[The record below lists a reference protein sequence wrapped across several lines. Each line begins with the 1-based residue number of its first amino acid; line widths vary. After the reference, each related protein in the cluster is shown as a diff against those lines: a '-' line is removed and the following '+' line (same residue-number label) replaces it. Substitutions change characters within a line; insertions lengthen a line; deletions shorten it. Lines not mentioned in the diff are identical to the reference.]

1 MCMRKTSLSS
11 TTFACLAAFGLSIVS
26 VNATAHNP
34 NTSTFILSKAADGK
48 YLVRLDGA
56 LTGVE
61 AQINETYSPDAYKTA
76 EEFQQL
82 ANEHF
87 IKSLTLSINDQPIKV
102 VNPNVQLGH
111 GTQFSAE
118 AQGIGDTVESIDLIN
133 TFFKDLHGNR
143 MTVVLLSDQFP
154 KTQYTLSDSNQHQL
168 SLKLVDG
175 QWQQNNSDA
184 LPMTDDAQPHTHDE
198 SGQEGHSHDE
208 GSHDED
214 GHDADSHEVDNH
226 AHESADD
233 LALDSVLD
241 DDKIKLASTPTLA
254 TADKTLFG
262 SVYVLG
268 IGAVI
273 ALLIGA
279 RWFFKKKQ

>member
-1 MCMRKTSLSS
+1 MLKTSLSS
-11 TTFACLAAFGLSIVS
+11 TTVACLAAVVLSIVS

-61 AQINETYSPDAYKTA
+61 AQINETYSTDAYKTA

-87 IKSLTLSINDQPIKV
+87 VKSLTLSINNQPIKV
-102 VNPNVQLGH
+102 VNPSVQLGH

-118 AQGIGDTVESIDLIN
+118 AQGIGDTVESIDLTN

-154 KTQYTLSDSNQHQL
+154 KTQYTLSDSNEHHL
-168 SLKLVDG
+168 SLQLVDD

-184 LPMTDDAQPHTHDE
+184 LPMTADGDQPHTHDG
-198 SGQEGHSHDE
+198 SGQEVVHH
-208 GSHDED
+208 HDED
-214 GHDADSHEVDNH
+214 GHDVDNH
-226 AHESADD
+226 SHESADD

-254 TADKTLFG
+254 AADKSLFG
-262 SVYVLG
+262 SIYVLG

>member
-1 MCMRKTSLSS
+1 MCMLKTSLSS
-11 TTFACLAAFGLSIVS
+11 TTVACLAAFGLSIVS

-61 AQINETYSPDAYKTA
+61 AQINETYSTNAYKTA

-87 IKSLTLSINDQPIKV
+87 VKSLTLSINNQPIKV

-118 AQGIGDTVESIDLIN
+118 AQGISDTVESIDLTN

-154 KTQYTLSDSNQHQL
+154 KTQYTLSDSNEHHL
-168 SLKLVDG
+168 SLQLVDG
-175 QWQQNNSDA
+175 QWQQNNSDV
-184 LPMTDDAQPHTHDE
+184 LPMTADDTQPHTHDG
-198 SGQEGHSHDE
+198 SGQEVVYH
-208 GSHDED
+208 HDED
-214 GHDADSHEVDNH
+214 GHDVDNH
-226 AHESADD
+226 SHESADD
-233 LALDSVLD
+233 LALDSVLNT
-241 DDKIKLASTPTLA
+241 DKIKLASTPTLA
-254 TADKTLFG
+254 AADKSLFG
-262 SVYVLG
+262 SIYVLG

>member
-1 MCMRKTSLSS
+1 MLKTSLSS
-11 TTFACLAAFGLSIVS
+11 TTVACLAAFGLSIVS

-61 AQINETYSPDAYKTA
+61 AQINETYSTNAYKTA

-87 IKSLTLSINDQPIKV
+87 VKSLTLSINNQPIKV

-118 AQGIGDTVESIDLIN
+118 AQGISDTVESIDLTN

-154 KTQYTLSDSNQHQL
+154 KTQYTLSDSNEHHL
-168 SLKLVDG
+168 SLQLVDG
-175 QWQQNNSDA
+175 QWQQNNSDV
-184 LPMTDDAQPHTHDE
+184 LPMTADDTQPHTHDG
-198 SGQEGHSHDE
+198 SGQEVVYH
-208 GSHDED
+208 HDED
-214 GHDADSHEVDNH
+214 GHDVDNH
-226 AHESADD
+226 SHESADD
-233 LALDSVLD
+233 LALDSVLNT
-241 DDKIKLASTPTLA
+241 DKIKLASTPTLA
-254 TADKTLFG
+254 AADKSLFG
-262 SVYVLG
+262 SIYVLG

>member
-1 MCMRKTSLSS
+1 MCMLKTSLSS
-11 TTFACLAAFGLSIVS
+11 TTVACLAAFGLSIVS

-61 AQINETYSPDAYKTA
+61 AQINETYSTNAYKTA

-87 IKSLTLSINDQPIKV
+87 VKSLTLSINNQPIKV

-118 AQGIGDTVESIDLIN
+118 AQGISDTVESIDLTN

-154 KTQYTLSDSNQHQL
+154 KTQYTLSDSNEHHL
-168 SLKLVDG
+168 SLQLVDG
-175 QWQQNNSDA
+175 QWQQNNSDV
-184 LPMTDDAQPHTHDE
+184 LPMTADDTQPHTHDG
-198 SGQEGHSHDE
+198 SGQEVVYH
-208 GSHDED
+208 HDED
-214 GHDADSHEVDNH
+214 GHDVDNH
-226 AHESADD
+226 SHESADD
-233 LALDSVLD
+233 LALDSVFNA
-241 DDKIKLASTPTLA
+241 DKIKLASTPTLA
-254 TADKTLFG
+254 AADKSLFG
-262 SVYVLG
+262 SIYVLG

-279 RWFFKKKQ
+279 GWFFKKKQ

>member
-1 MCMRKTSLSS
+1 MLKTSLSS
-11 TTFACLAAFGLSIVS
+11 TTVACLAAVGLSIVS

-198 SGQEGHSHDE
+198 SGQEGHPHDE
-208 GSHDED
+208 GSHD
-214 GHDADSHEVDNH
+214 ADNH

>member
-1 MCMRKTSLSS
+1 MLKTSLSS
-11 TTFACLAAFGLSIVS
+11 TTVACLAAVVLSIVS

-56 LTGVE
+56 LTGIE
-61 AQINETYSPDAYKTA
+61 AQINETYSTDAYKTA
-76 EEFQQL
+76 EEFQRL

-87 IKSLTLSINDQPIKV
+87 VKSLTLSINDQPIKV
-102 VNPNVQLGH
+102 LNPNVQLGH

-118 AQGIGDTVESIDLIN
+118 AQGIGDTVESIDLTN

-154 KTQYTLSDSNQHQL
+154 KTQYTLSDSNEHHL
-168 SLKLVDG
+168 SLQLVDG

-184 LPMTDDAQPHTHDE
+184 LPMTADGAQPHTHDG
-198 SGQEGHSHDE
+198 SGQEVVHH
-208 GSHDED
+208 HDED
-214 GHDADSHEVDNH
+214 GHDVDNH
-226 AHESADD
+226 SHESADD

-254 TADKTLFG
+254 AADKSLFG
-262 SVYVLG
+262 SIYVLG

>member
-1 MCMRKTSLSS
+1 MCMLKTSLSS
-11 TTFACLAAFGLSIVS
+11 TTVACLAAFGLSIVS

-61 AQINETYSPDAYKTA
+61 AQINETYSTNAYKTA

-87 IKSLTLSINDQPIKV
+87 VKSLTLSINNQPIKV

-118 AQGIGDTVESIDLIN
+118 AQGISDTVESIDLTN

-154 KTQYTLSDSNQHQL
+154 KTQYTLSDSNEHHL
-168 SLKLVDG
+168 SLQLVDG

-184 LPMTDDAQPHTHDE
+184 LPMTADGAQPHTHDG
-198 SGQEGHSHDE
+198 SGQEVVHH
-208 GSHDED
+208 HDED
-214 GHDADSHEVDNH
+214 GHDVDNH
-226 AHESADD
+226 SHESADD
-233 LALDSVLD
+233 LALDSVLG

-254 TADKTLFG
+254 AADKSLFG
-262 SVYVLG
+262 SIYVLG

>member
-1 MCMRKTSLSS
+1 MRKTSLSS
-11 TTFACLAAFGLSIVS
+11 TTFACLAAVGLSIVS

-34 NTSTFILSKAADGK
+34 NTSTFILSKAADDK

-118 AQGIGDTVESIDLIN
+118 AQGIGDTVESIDLTN
-133 TFFKDLHGNR
+133 TFFKNLHGNR

-184 LPMTDDAQPHTHDE
+184 LPMAGDAQPHTHDE
-198 SGQEGHSHDE
+198 SGQEGHH
-208 GSHDED
+208 HDED
-214 GHDADSHEVDNH
+214 GRDADDHIESSHDVYSH
-226 AHESADD
+226 SHESADD

>member
-1 MCMRKTSLSS
+1 MLKINLSS
-11 TTFACLAAFGLSIVS
+11 TTLACLAAFGLSIVS

-34 NTSTFILSKAADGK
+34 NNSTFILSQGADGD
-48 YLVRLDGA
+48 YSVRLDGA

-76 EEFQQL
+76 EEFQRL

-87 IKSLTLSINDQPIKV
+87 IKSLTLSINDQPIQV
-102 VNPNVQLGH
+102 VNPSVQLGH
-111 GTQFSAE
+111 ATQFSAE
-118 AQGIGDTVESIDLIN
+118 AQGIGDTIESIDLTN

-154 KTQYTLSDSNQHQL
+154 KTQYTLNDSNQHRL
-168 SLKLVDG
+168 SLQLVDG
-175 QWQQNNSDA
+175 QWQQNSSDA
-184 LPMTDDAQPHTHDE
+184 LPMTADDSHTHTHDE
-198 SGQEGHSHDE
+198 SSQEGHHHDA
-208 GSHDED
+208 GSHDVD
-214 GHDADSHEVDNH
+214 SHADSTHH
-226 AHESADD
+226 AHESADT
-233 LALDSVLD
+233 ALDSVLD
-241 DDKIKLASTPTLA
+241 DDVKLASTPTLA

-262 SVYVLG
+262 SAYVLG

-279 RWFFKKKQ
+279 RWFFKKKP

>member
-1 MCMRKTSLSS
+1 MRKTSLSS

-34 NTSTFILSKAADGK
+34 NTSTFILSKAADGN
-48 YLVRLDGA
+48 YSVRLDGA

-102 VNPNVQLGH
+102 INPNVQLGH

-118 AQGIGDTVESIDLIN
+118 AQGIGDTVESIDLTN

-184 LPMTDDAQPHTHDE
+184 LPMAGDAQPHTHDE
-198 SGQEGHSHDE
+198 SGQEVVHH
-208 GSHDED
+208 HDED
-214 GHDADSHEVDNH
+214 GHDADSHDVDNH

-254 TADKTLFG
+254 TADKSLFG

>member
-1 MCMRKTSLSS
+1 MLKTSLSS
-11 TTFACLAAFGLSIVS
+11 TALVCLAAFGLSIVS

-34 NTSTFILSKAADGK
+34 NNSTFILSQAADGK

-87 IKSLTLSINDQPIKV
+87 IKSLTLSINDQPIIV
-102 VNPNVQLGH
+102 VNPSVQLGH
-111 GTQFSAE
+111 ATQFSAE
-118 AQGIGDTVESIDLIN
+118 AQGIDHTIESIDLTN

-154 KTQYTLSDSNQHQL
+154 KTQYTLNDSNQHRL
-168 SLKLVDG
+168 SLQLVDG
-175 QWQQNNSDA
+175 QWQQNSSDA
-184 LPMTDDAQPHTHDE
+184 LPMAADDAHTHDE
-198 SGQEGHSHDE
+198 SSQEQEGHHHNE
-208 GSHDED
+208 
-214 GHDADSHEVDNH
+214 DSHNTDDDH
-226 AHESADD
+226 SHESANTLSDS
-233 LALDSVLD
+233 ALDDNDVLD
-241 DDKIKLASTPTLA
+241 DGAKLASTPTLA
-254 TADKTLFG
+254 AADKSLFG
-262 SVYVLG
+262 SIYILG
-268 IGAVI
+268 FGAVI

-279 RWFFKKKQ
+279 RWFFKKKP

>member
-1 MCMRKTSLSS
+1 MLKTSLSS
-11 TTFACLAAFGLSIVS
+11 TTVACLAAFGLSIVS

-61 AQINETYSPDAYKTA
+61 AQINETYSTDAYKTA

-87 IKSLTLSINDQPIKV
+87 VKSLTLSINDQPIKV

-118 AQGIGDTVESIDLIN
+118 AQGIGDTVESIDLTN

-154 KTQYTLSDSNQHQL
+154 KTQYTLSDSNEHHL
-168 SLKLVDG
+168 SLQLVDG

-184 LPMTDDAQPHTHDE
+184 LPMTADGAQPHTHDG
-198 SGQEGHSHDE
+198 SGQEVVHH
-208 GSHDED
+208 HDED
-214 GHDADSHEVDNH
+214 GHDVDNH
-226 AHESADD
+226 SHESADD
-233 LALDSVLD
+233 LALDSVLN

-254 TADKTLFG
+254 AADKSLFG
-262 SVYVLG
+262 SIYVLG

>member
-1 MCMRKTSLSS
+1 MLKTSLSS
-11 TTFACLAAFGLSIVS
+11 TTVACLATFGLSIVS

-61 AQINETYSPDAYKTA
+61 AQINETYSTNAYKTA

-87 IKSLTLSINDQPIKV
+87 VKSLTLSINNQPIKV

-118 AQGIGDTVESIDLIN
+118 AQGISDTVESIDLTN

-154 KTQYTLSDSNQHQL
+154 KTQYTLSDSNEHHL
-168 SLKLVDG
+168 SLQLVDG
-175 QWQQNNSDA
+175 QWQQNNSDV
-184 LPMTDDAQPHTHDE
+184 LPMTADDTQPHTHDG
-198 SGQEGHSHDE
+198 SGQEVVYH
-208 GSHDED
+208 HDED
-214 GHDADSHEVDNH
+214 GHDVDNH
-226 AHESADD
+226 SHESADD
-233 LALDSVLD
+233 LALDSVLNT
-241 DDKIKLASTPTLA
+241 DKIKLASTPTLA
-254 TADKTLFG
+254 AADKSLFG
-262 SVYVLG
+262 SIYVLG

>member
-1 MCMRKTSLSS
+1 MCMLKTSLSS
-11 TTFACLAAFGLSIVS
+11 TTVACLAAFGLSIVS
-26 VNATAHNP
+26 VNASAHNP
-34 NTSTFILSKAADGK
+34 NTSTFILSQATDGE
-48 YLVRLDGA
+48 YLVRLDSA

-61 AQINETYSPDAYKTA
+61 AQINETYSPNAYKTA

-87 IKSLTLSINDQPIKV
+87 IKSLTLTVNGQPIKI
-102 VNPNVQLGH
+102 VNPNVKLGH
-111 GTQFSAE
+111 ATQFSAE
-118 AQGIGDTVESIDLIN
+118 AQGIGETVDSVDLTN

-143 MTVVLLSDQFP
+143 MTVVLLSDQFQ

-175 QWQQNNSDA
+175 QWQQNNSYA

-198 SGQEGHSHDE
+198 SGQEGGHHDA
-208 GSHDED
+208 D
-214 GHDADSHEVDNH
+214 GHDADNH
-226 AHESADD
+226 SHESADD

-254 TADKTLFG
+254 AADKTLFG

-268 IGAVI
+268 IGAMI

>member
-1 MCMRKTSLSS
+1 MLKINLSS
-11 TTFACLAAFGLSIVS
+11 TTVACLAAFGLSIVS

-87 IKSLTLSINDQPIKV
+87 IKSLTLSINDQPLKV
-102 VNPNVQLGH
+102 VNPSVQLGH
-111 GTQFSAE
+111 ATQFSAE
-118 AQGIGDTVESIDLIN
+118 AQGTGDTVESIDLTN

-154 KTQYTLSDSNQHQL
+154 KKQYTLSDSNQHQL
-168 SLKLVDG
+168 SLQLVDG
-175 QWQQNNSDA
+175 QWQQNNSDT
-184 LPMTDDAQPHTHDE
+184 LPMTNDAQSHTHDG
-198 SGQEGHSHDE
+198 SSQEGHPRDE

-214 GHDADSHEVDNH
+214 GHHEDSHDADSHDAYNH
-226 AHESADD
+226 SHESADTE
-233 LALDSVLD
+233 LDGGV
-241 DDKIKLASTPTLA
+241 KLASTPSLA

-262 SVYVLG
+262 SIYVLG

>member
-1 MCMRKTSLSS
+1 MCMLKTSLSS
-11 TTFACLAAFGLSIVS
+11 TTVACLAAFGLSIVS

-34 NTSTFILSKAADGK
+34 NTSIFILSKAADGK

-61 AQINETYSPDAYKTA
+61 AQINETYSIDAYKTA

-87 IKSLTLSINDQPIKV
+87 VKSLALSINDQPIKV

-118 AQGIGDTVESIDLIN
+118 AQGIGDTVESIDLTN

-154 KTQYTLSDSNQHQL
+154 KTQYTLSDSNEHHL
-168 SLKLVDG
+168 SLQLVDG

-184 LPMTDDAQPHTHDE
+184 LPMTADGAQPHTHDE
-198 SGQEGHSHDE
+198 SGQEGNPHDE

-214 GHDADSHEVDNH
+214 GHDVDNH
-226 AHESADD
+226 SHESADD

-254 TADKTLFG
+254 AADKSLFG
-262 SVYVLG
+262 SIYVLG

>member
-1 MCMRKTSLSS
+1 MLKIKLSS
-11 TTFACLAAFGLSIVS
+11 TTLACLAAFGLSIVS

-34 NTSTFILSKAADGK
+34 NNSTFILSKSADGD
-48 YLVRLDGA
+48 YSVRLDGA

-76 EEFQQL
+76 EEFQRL

-87 IKSLTLSINDQPIKV
+87 IKSLTLSINDQPIQV
-102 VNPNVQLGH
+102 VNPSVQLGH
-111 GTQFSAE
+111 ATQFSAE
-118 AQGIGDTVESIDLIN
+118 AQGIGDMIESIDLTN

-143 MTVVLLSDQFP
+143 MTVVLLSEQFP
-154 KTQYTLSDSNQHQL
+154 KTQYTLSDSNQHRL
-168 SLKLVDG
+168 SLQLVDG
-175 QWQQNNSDA
+175 QWQQNSSEA
-184 LPMTDDAQPHTHDE
+184 LPMTDDGSHAHTHDE
-198 SGQEGHSHDE
+198 SVQEKHH
-208 GSHDED
+208 HDED
-214 GHDADSHEVDNH
+214 SHDTDAHDANNHSHESTDT
-226 AHESADD
+226 
-233 LALDSVLD
+233 ALDSVLD
-241 DDKIKLASTPTLA
+241 DNVKLASTPTLA

-262 SVYVLG
+262 STYVLG

>member
-1 MCMRKTSLSS
+1 MLKTSLSS
-11 TTFACLAAFGLSIVS
+11 TTVACLAAFGLSIVS

-61 AQINETYSPDAYKTA
+61 AQINETYSTDAYKTA

-87 IKSLTLSINDQPIKV
+87 VKSLTLSINDQPVKV
-102 VNPNVQLGH
+102 VNPSVHLGH

-118 AQGIGDTVESIDLIN
+118 AQGIGDTVESIGLTN

-154 KTQYTLSDSNQHQL
+154 KTQYTLSDSNEHHL

-184 LPMTDDAQPHTHDE
+184 LPMTADAAQPHTHDG
-198 SGQEGHSHDE
+198 SGQEVVHH
-208 GSHDED
+208 HDED
-214 GHDADSHEVDNH
+214 GHDVDNH
-226 AHESADD
+226 SHESADD
-233 LALDSVLD
+233 LALDSVLG

-254 TADKTLFG
+254 AADKSLFG
-262 SVYVLG
+262 SIYVLG

>member
-1 MCMRKTSLSS
+1 MLKTSLSS
-11 TTFACLAAFGLSIVS
+11 TTVACLAAFGLSIVS

-34 NTSTFILSKAADGK
+34 NTSAFILSKAADGK

-61 AQINETYSPDAYKTA
+61 AQINETYSTNAYKTA

-87 IKSLTLSINDQPIKV
+87 VKSLTLSINNQLIKV

-118 AQGIGDTVESIDLIN
+118 AQGISDTVESIDLTN

-154 KTQYTLSDSNQHQL
+154 KTQYTLSDSNEHHL
-168 SLKLVDG
+168 SLQLVDG
-175 QWQQNNSDA
+175 QWQQNNSDV
-184 LPMTDDAQPHTHDE
+184 LPMTADDTQPHTHDG
-198 SGQEGHSHDE
+198 SGQEVVYHHDE
-208 GSHDED
+208 G
-214 GHDADSHEVDNH
+214 GHDVDNH
-226 AHESADD
+226 SHESADD
-233 LALDSVLD
+233 LALDSVLNT
-241 DDKIKLASTPTLA
+241 DKIKLASTPTLA
-254 TADKTLFG
+254 AADKSLFG
-262 SVYVLG
+262 SIYVLG

>member
-1 MCMRKTSLSS
+1 MLKTSLSS
-11 TTFACLAAFGLSIVS
+11 TTVACLAAFGLSIVS

-61 AQINETYSPDAYKTA
+61 AQINETYSTNAYKTA

-87 IKSLTLSINDQPIKV
+87 VKSLTLSINNQPIKV

-118 AQGIGDTVESIDLIN
+118 AQGISDTVESIDLTN

-154 KTQYTLSDSNQHQL
+154 KTQYMLSDSNEHHL
-168 SLKLVDG
+168 SLQLVDG
-175 QWQQNNSDA
+175 QWQQNNSDV
-184 LPMTDDAQPHTHDE
+184 LPMTADDTQPHTHDG
-198 SGQEGHSHDE
+198 SGQEVVYH
-208 GSHDED
+208 HDED
-214 GHDADSHEVDNH
+214 GHDVDNH
-226 AHESADD
+226 SHESADD
-233 LALDSVLD
+233 LALDSVLNT
-241 DDKIKLASTPTLA
+241 DKIKLASTPTLA
-254 TADKTLFG
+254 AADKSLFG
-262 SVYVLG
+262 SIYVLG

>member
-1 MCMRKTSLSS
+1 VCMLKTSLSS
-11 TTFACLAAFGLSIVS
+11 TTVACLAAFGLSIVS

-61 AQINETYSPDAYKTA
+61 AQINETYSTNAYKTA

-87 IKSLTLSINDQPIKV
+87 VKSLTLSINNQPIKV

-118 AQGIGDTVESIDLIN
+118 AQGISDTVESIDLTN

-154 KTQYTLSDSNQHQL
+154 KTQYTLSDSNEHHL
-168 SLKLVDG
+168 SLQLVDG
-175 QWQQNNSDA
+175 QWQQNNSDV
-184 LPMTDDAQPHTHDE
+184 LPMTADDTQPHTHDG
-198 SGQEGHSHDE
+198 SGQEVVYH
-208 GSHDED
+208 HDED
-214 GHDADSHEVDNH
+214 GHDVDNH
-226 AHESADD
+226 SHESADD
-233 LALDSVLD
+233 LALDSVLNT
-241 DDKIKLASTPTLA
+241 DKIKLASTPTLA
-254 TADKTLFG
+254 AADKSLFG
-262 SVYVLG
+262 SIYVLG

>member
-1 MCMRKTSLSS
+1 MCMLKTSLSS
-11 TTFACLAAFGLSIVS
+11 TTVACLAAFGLSIVS

-61 AQINETYSPDAYKTA
+61 AQINETYSTNAYKTA

-87 IKSLTLSINDQPIKV
+87 VKSLTLSINNQPIKV

-118 AQGIGDTVESIDLIN
+118 AQGIGDTVESIDLTN

-154 KTQYTLSDSNQHQL
+154 KTQYTLSDSNEHHL
-168 SLKLVDG
+168 SLQLVDG
-175 QWQQNNSDA
+175 QWQQNNSDV
-184 LPMTDDAQPHTHDE
+184 LPMTADDTQPHTHDG
-198 SGQEGHSHDE
+198 SGQEVVYH
-208 GSHDED
+208 HDED
-214 GHDADSHEVDNH
+214 GHDVDNH
-226 AHESADD
+226 SHESADD
-233 LALDSVLD
+233 LALDSVLNT
-241 DDKIKLASTPTLA
+241 DKIKLASTPTLA
-254 TADKTLFG
+254 AADKSLFG
-262 SVYVLG
+262 SIYVLG

>member
-1 MCMRKTSLSS
+1 MCMLKTSLSS
-11 TTFACLAAFGLSIVS
+11 TTVACLAAFGLSIVS

-61 AQINETYSPDAYKTA
+61 AQINETYSTDAYKTA

-87 IKSLTLSINDQPIKV
+87 VKSLTLSINDQPIKV
-102 VNPNVQLGH
+102 VNPSVQLGH

-118 AQGIGDTVESIDLIN
+118 AQGIGDTVESIDLTN

-154 KTQYTLSDSNQHQL
+154 KTQYTLSDSNEHHL
-168 SLKLVDG
+168 SLQLVDG

-184 LPMTDDAQPHTHDE
+184 LPMTADGAQPHTHDG
-198 SGQEGHSHDE
+198 SGQEVVHH
-208 GSHDED
+208 HDED
-214 GHDADSHEVDNH
+214 GHDVDNH
-226 AHESADD
+226 SHESADD
-233 LALDSVLD
+233 LALDSVLG

-254 TADKTLFG
+254 AADKSLFG
-262 SVYVLG
+262 SIYVLG

>member
-1 MCMRKTSLSS
+1 MLKTSLSS
-11 TTFACLAAFGLSIVS
+11 TTVACLAAFGLSIVS

-61 AQINETYSPDAYKTA
+61 AQINETYSTDAYKTA

-87 IKSLTLSINDQPIKV
+87 VKSLTLSINDQPIKV
-102 VNPNVQLGH
+102 VNPSVQLGH

-118 AQGIGDTVESIDLIN
+118 AQGIGDTVESIDLTN

-154 KTQYTLSDSNQHQL
+154 KTQYTLSDSNEHHL
-168 SLKLVDG
+168 SLQLVDG
-175 QWQQNNSDA
+175 QWQQNNSDV
-184 LPMTDDAQPHTHDE
+184 LPMTADDTQPHTHDG
-198 SGQEGHSHDE
+198 SGQEVVYH
-208 GSHDED
+208 HDED
-214 GHDADSHEVDNH
+214 GHDVDNH
-226 AHESADD
+226 SHESADD
-233 LALDSVLD
+233 LALDSVLNT
-241 DDKIKLASTPTLA
+241 DKIKLASTPTLA
-254 TADKTLFG
+254 AADKSLFG
-262 SVYVLG
+262 SIYVLG

>member
-1 MCMRKTSLSS
+1 MLKTSLSS
-11 TTFACLAAFGLSIVS
+11 TTVACLAAFGLSIVS

-34 NTSTFILSKAADGK
+34 NNSTFILSQAADSN
-48 YLVRLDGA
+48 YSMRLDGA

-102 VNPNVQLGH
+102 VNPSVQLGH
-111 GTQFSAE
+111 ATQFSAK
-118 AQGIGDTVESIDLIN
+118 AQGTGDTVESIDLTN

-168 SLKLVDG
+168 SLQLVDG
-175 QWQQNNSDA
+175 KWQQNSSDA
-184 LPMTDDAQPHTHDE
+184 LPMTADDAQPHTHDE
-198 SGQEGHSHDE
+198 SSQEGHPHDE

-214 GHDADSHEVDNH
+214 GHHSHELSNT
-226 AHESADD
+226 AE
-233 LALDSVLD
+233 LDSV
-241 DDKIKLASTPTLA
+241 KLASTPTLA

-268 IGAVI
+268 VGAVI

>member
-1 MCMRKTSLSS
+1 MLKTSLSS
-11 TTFACLAAFGLSIVS
+11 TTVACLAAFGLSIVS

-118 AQGIGDTVESIDLIN
+118 AQGIGDTVESIDLTN

-175 QWQQNNSDA
+175 KWQQNNSDA

-198 SGQEGHSHDE
+198 SGQEGHH
-208 GSHDED
+208 HDED
-214 GHDADSHEVDNH
+214 GHDADSHDVDNH
-226 AHESADD
+226 SHESADD
-233 LALDSVLD
+233 LALHSVLD

-254 TADKTLFG
+254 AADKSLFG
-262 SVYVLG
+262 SIYVLG

>member
-1 MCMRKTSLSS
+1 MLKINLSS
-11 TTFACLAAFGLSIVS
+11 TTLAYLAAFGLSIVS

-34 NTSTFILSKAADGK
+34 NNSTFILSKSADGD
-48 YLVRLDGA
+48 YSVRLDGA

-61 AQINETYSPDAYKTA
+61 AQISETYSPDAYKTA
-76 EEFQQL
+76 EEFQRL

-87 IKSLTLSINDQPIKV
+87 IKSLTLSINDQPIQV
-102 VNPNVQLGH
+102 VNPSIQLGH
-111 GTQFSAE
+111 ATQLSAE
-118 AQGIGDTVESIDLIN
+118 AQGIGDTIESIDLTN

-154 KTQYTLSDSNQHQL
+154 KTQYTLSDSNEHHL
-168 SLKLVDG
+168 SLQLVDG

-184 LPMTDDAQPHTHDE
+184 LPMTADGAQPHTHDG
-198 SGQEGHSHDE
+198 SGQEVVHHHDK
-208 GSHDED
+208 D
-214 GHDADSHEVDNH
+214 GHDVDNH
-226 AHESADD
+226 SHESTDD
-233 LALDSVLD
+233 LALDSVLN

-254 TADKTLFG
+254 AADKSLFG
-262 SVYVLG
+262 SIYVLG

>member
-1 MCMRKTSLSS
+1 MLKTSLSS
-11 TTFACLAAFGLSIVS
+11 TTVACLAAFGLSIVS

-61 AQINETYSPDAYKTA
+61 AQINETYSTNAYKTA

-87 IKSLTLSINDQPIKV
+87 VKSLTLSINDQPIKV

-118 AQGIGDTVESIDLIN
+118 AQGIVDTVESIDLTN

-154 KTQYTLSDSNQHQL
+154 KTQYTLSDSNEHHL
-168 SLKLVDG
+168 SLQLFDG

-184 LPMTDDAQPHTHDE
+184 LPMTVDGAQPHTHDG
-198 SGQEGHSHDE
+198 SGQEVVHHHDK
-208 GSHDED
+208 D
-214 GHDADSHEVDNH
+214 GHDVDNH
-226 AHESADD
+226 SHESADD
-233 LALDSVLD
+233 LALDSVLN

-254 TADKTLFG
+254 AADKSLFG
-262 SVYVLG
+262 SIYVLG

-279 RWFFKKKQ
+279 RWFFKEKQ

>member
-1 MCMRKTSLSS
+1 MLKTSLSS
-11 TTFACLAAFGLSIVS
+11 TTVACLAAFGLSIVS

-102 VNPNVQLGH
+102 INPNVKLGH

-118 AQGIGDTVESIDLIN
+118 AQGIGDTVESIDLTN

-184 LPMTDDAQPHTHDE
+184 LLMTDDAQPHTHDE

-214 GHDADSHEVDNH
+214 GHDADSHDVDNH
-226 AHESADD
+226 SHESADD
-233 LALDSVLD
+233 LALHSVLD

-254 TADKTLFG
+254 AADKSLFG
-262 SVYVLG
+262 SIYVLG